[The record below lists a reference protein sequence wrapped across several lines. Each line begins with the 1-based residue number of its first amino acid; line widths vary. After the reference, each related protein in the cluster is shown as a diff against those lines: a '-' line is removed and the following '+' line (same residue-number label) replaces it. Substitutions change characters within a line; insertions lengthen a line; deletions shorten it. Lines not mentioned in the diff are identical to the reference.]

1 VIAGSADV
9 ISFWGW
15 AACSEGQEGDG
26 GKAGERFKVT
36 CSCQLPR
43 SFWIRAKQYAPGPIT
58 CGICDQHFQRQNADH
73 QDQGT

>member
-1 VIAGSADV
+1 MQPTAPGTSDRPAEPAIGAVARQLPPACSCLSPYSSVIAGSADV

-15 AACSEGQEGDG
+15 AACSEGQEGG

-43 SFWIRAKQYAPGPIT
+43 
-58 CGICDQHFQRQNADH
+58 
-73 QDQGT
+73 